1 MTWPHK
7 GFLSQLQPLLMEA
20 CVSCMSHPSP
30 YLFSCRTYQL
40 LLTKGKARD
49 FRSGATKTEKIMMKL
64 YNVFAASFLLDW
76 TIFSTTR
83 TAIVHGYVLSP
94 STFIATTTATSRNS
108 RIKDH
113 LLTTTATATSTSKTF
128 NFILA
133 LKATENKN
141 EEFFPATSFGA
152 EVVPE
157 GQRPVNEYLDMKR
170 APLFDWASN
179 EVGTAGLLMR
189 LVIVYAIVFAT
200 V

>member
-1 MTWPHK
+1 
-7 GFLSQLQPLLMEA
+7 
-20 CVSCMSHPSP
+20 
-30 YLFSCRTYQL
+30 
-40 LLTKGKARD
+40 
-49 FRSGATKTEKIMMKL
+49 MMKL

-94 STFIATTTATSRNS
+94 SSTTIATTTATSRNS

-141 EEFFPATSFGA
+141 EEIFPATSFGA

-189 LVIVYAIVFAT
+189 LVIIYVIVFAT